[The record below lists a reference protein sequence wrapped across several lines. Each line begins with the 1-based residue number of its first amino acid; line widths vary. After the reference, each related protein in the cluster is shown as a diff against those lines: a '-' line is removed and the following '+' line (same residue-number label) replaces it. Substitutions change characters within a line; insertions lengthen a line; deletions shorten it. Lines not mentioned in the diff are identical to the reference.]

1 MLLRNIFKYDPKNNK
16 YIKNKLSQKKKS
28 CCKNEKEN
36 WLAYLNMMTG
46 G

>member
-16 YIKNKLSQKKKS
+16 YIKNKLSQKKS

-36 WLAYLNMMTG
+36 WLAYLDMMTG